1 MATKITV
8 RKEREFLLRRA
19 DILAQAERIFAT
31 KGYSATTMAEIADA
45 SGFAIG
51 SLYHFF
57 QGKEHLYETLITEK
71 IDKFQDEIRRSSLA
85 ADTALERVSAIV
97 KTHFAMLTTYE
108 NFFSILIKW
117 EGIHQKDKRPNLLE
131 KLLDNYRGYT
141 YFVESVLR
149 EGQVQGE
156 FPNVEPRVAA
166 IALIGMID
174 AFAFSWL
181 ISANREPLQDRAE
194 ALLDLFLRGV
204 NGYGKA

>member
-1 MATKITV
+1 VATKKTV

-19 DILAQAERIFAT
+19 DILAQAERIFAA

-85 ADTALERVSAIV
+85 ANTALERVSAIV

-141 YFVESVLR
+141 DFVESVLR
-149 EGQVQGE
+149 EGQVQGA